1 MPSFYRVRVSWN
13 VKDSLGGQARTY
25 SLDSV
30 WLLKIPAF
38 SSLDS
43 LRETTTLNLKLLSYF
58 RGLIHIASWSWQD
71 AQEGPRQR
79 AGPGE
84 AVSWPR
90 KSTMNQIW
98 LCVYAQLR
106 LTLCSPMDCSPP
118 GSFVHGI
125 LQREYWNGL
134 PFPIP
139 GDLPNPGIESMS
151 LMSPALAGRFFTPVH
166 LGSPSS
172 GCFPKRGP
180 GWGDMRWSWEVTF
193 CLPHSLQLFLPPC
206 LGGQIQPLI
215 VQRFSLGWGW
225 GLIRKP
231 WVWVYKGG
239 GTGLRLHSSEM
250 HMGSY
255 QGGKWVKDTLHQMI
269 NSNSNSRESPLVASY
284 PSSQLGKCPESY
296 HWRKVLFTGDT
307 D

>member
-1 MPSFYRVRVSWN
+1 MPKRAQGRGLDPEKQSVDQGSQQWTKSGCVCMLSCVWLFVAPWIVVHQAPLSMEFFSENTGTGCHFPFQGIFPTQGLNPCLLCLLHWQ
-13 VKDSLGGQARTY
+13 VDSL
-25 SLDSV
+25 
-30 WLLKIPAF
+30 P
-38 SSLDS
+38 
-43 LRETTTLNLKLLSYF
+43 
-58 RGLIHIASWSWQD
+58 
-71 AQEGPRQR
+71 
-79 AGPGE
+79 
-84 AVSWPR
+84 
-90 KSTMNQIW
+90 
-98 LCVYAQLR
+98 LC
-106 LTLCSPMDCSPP
+106 
-118 GSFVHGI
+118 
-125 LQREYWNGL
+125 
-134 PFPIP
+134 
-139 GDLPNPGIESMS
+139 
-151 LMSPALAGRFFTPVH
+151 H

-172 GCFPKRGP
+172 GCFSTRGP

-193 CLPHSLQLFLPPC
+193 CLPHPLQLFLPPC

-231 WVWVYKGG
+231 WVWVYKGD
-239 GTGLRLHSSEM
+239 GTGLRLQSSEM